1 MSFDDEF
8 LKQRQAAIER
18 MNEMSALSK
27 MPESAHIMPPTPSFV
42 RVQNK
47 QSKKHPLPEG
57 EENQKESIPLK
68 PQNTREQKKAN
79 KQNNNNNNGILGTL
93 GLPFNL
99 LKSDKDVTLIL
110 GLLLLLINEKADKK
124 LLLALLYILF

>member
-8 LKQRQAAIER
+8 LRQRQAAIER

-27 MPESAHIMPPTPSFV
+27 MPESTHIMPPTPSFV
-42 RVQNK
+42 RLQNK
-47 QSKKHPLPEG
+47 QSEKHPLPEG

-68 PQNTREQKKAN
+68 PQKTREQKKGN
-79 KQNNNNNNGILGTL
+79 KQNNNNGILGTL